1 MSALEA
7 MEAAFDRYEA
17 SKRAERDED
26 ARIAAVAR
34 RWASVHARY
43 SDTSVMDEESP
54 PNVAT
59 RAEMN
64 AITRELREA
73 CRQENSNGGGR

>member
-1 MSALEA
+1 MSALEQ
-7 MEAAFDRYEA
+7 MEAAFDRYEE
-17 SKRAERDED
+17 SCRRERDEEASN

-34 RWASVHARY
+34 RWALVDARY
-43 SDTSVMDEESP
+43 RDTSVMDEPSP
-54 PNVAT
+54 ANVAT

-73 CRQENSNGGGR
+73 CKGSGR